1 MMRRGPLVLAALSLT
16 LTALPNAASAFS
28 DPVNFGLAPLAS
40 GGGGRYFTGSPA
52 DGYTCKVCHT
62 GGPEPQLSVLGLP
75 LLGYRPN
82 ERYEVSVSWSD
93 EVDKLSAALELTDM
107 QGRPAGTLQLPP
119 EGEIQAPEFCEPA
132 TDGILAA
139 TITVSGSGRQVINL
153 PDCGAKR
160 IRFLWTAPA
169 RDVGPV
175 WFAGSSVWSDGES
188 DPDHDGVTDFGR
200 VLSSPSVASNTTA
213 HCSMVRA
220 GANRSGAASALGMWL
235 AACIWLG
242 VARRAQRWRRTR
254 DDHGARSRA

>member
-1 MMRRGPLVLAALSLT
+1 MLTALGALA
-16 LTALPNAASAFS
+16 LTALPLPASAFS

-52 DGYTCKVCHT
+52 DGYTCKVCHA
-62 GGPEPQLSVLGLP
+62 GGPEPQLTVLGLP
-75 LLGYRPN
+75 LSGYRPN
-82 ERYEVSVSWSD
+82 ERYEITVSWPD
-93 EVDKLSAALELTDM
+93 EVHKFGAALELTDLRG
-107 QGRPAGTLQLPP
+107 QPAGTLQLPS

-139 TITVSGSGRQVINL
+139 ALTRTASGRQVINL

-200 VLSSPSVASNTTA
+200 VLSSPSVASSTTA
-213 HCSMVRA
+213 NCSIVRGGTRQA
-220 GANRSGAASALGMWL
+220 GAGSALGMWL
-235 AACIWLG
+235 AACVSLEI
-242 VARRAQRWRRTR
+242 ARRARRWRRSS
-254 DDHGARSRA
+254 HP